1 VRAWLYLPTSIFL
14 TVVHANTESMI
25 PGMNNKK
32 KTNDMKGNT
41 IVLVIGGPGKM
52 DLEIDVIKKNA
63 ITKKPINPAM
73 VDKM

>member
-25 PGMNNKK
+25 PGMNN
-32 KTNDMKGNT
+32 NMNIIDMKGKI
-41 IVLVIGGPGKM
+41 IVGVVGRPGDM
-52 DLEIDVIKKNA
+52 DLEIDVTKKNA
-63 ITKKPINPAM
+63 ITKKPKNPAT